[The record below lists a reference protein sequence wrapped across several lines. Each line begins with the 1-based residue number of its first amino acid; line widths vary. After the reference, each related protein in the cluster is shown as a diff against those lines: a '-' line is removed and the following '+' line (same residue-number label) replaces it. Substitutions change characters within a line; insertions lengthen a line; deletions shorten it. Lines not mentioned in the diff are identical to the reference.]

1 MATLGRFG
9 LALLTACV
17 LAVVSVQLAWTDN
30 GGRSLNGEE
39 LLVQDVTLTLDCDPS
54 RVSTIS
60 FSASGIA
67 TGPYPGTFTVQGT
80 VTIAPQTLPGPRP
93 GTVAGPL
100 LSLRETFSIDSPL
113 GTVSGVKK
121 LTRPQPFNQSQG
133 SCQQVT
139 DFAAGDV
146 VGAEGTVVDVFSQ
159 PRYGAKISEPGGT
172 FHDRG
177 DALFSF
183 SELDLNGTCPTGLCH
198 FRQASF
204 GQFFISSAPPPGDDG
219 NDNDMDDEIED
230 DVDD

>member
-1 MATLGRFG
+1 MASLGRFG
-9 LALLTACV
+9 LALVTAI
-17 LAVVSVQLAWTDN
+17 LIAVVSVQLAWTDN
-30 GGRSLNGEE
+30 GRRSLNGEE
-39 LLVQDVTLTLDCDPS
+39 FLVQDVSLILDCDPS

-60 FSASGIA
+60 CSASGIA

-100 LSLRETFSIDSPL
+100 LSLRETFTIDSPA
-113 GTVSGVKK
+113 GTVTGVKR
-121 LTRPQPFNQSQG
+121 LIRRQPFDQSQG
-133 SCQQVT
+133 SCQHVT
-139 DFAAGDV
+139 GFEAGNV
-146 VGAEGTVVDVFSQ
+146 TGAEGTVVDVFSQ
-159 PRYGAKISEPGGT
+159 PRYGAKIREPGGT

-183 SELDLNGTCPTGLCH
+183 TELDLDGSCPTGLCN

-204 GQFFISSAPPPGDDG
+204 GQFFMSSAPPPSDDD

-230 DVDD
+230 EVDD